1 MIHDGTLMAAGAANR
16 PELCRAIRAANLACG
31 LPIHAEYSADELAR
45 AALGDK
51 KRRGD
56 EIALVLPERIG
67 HCVIHNIPV
76 SELPDAFARGL
87 KALEEQP

>member
-1 MIHDGTLMAAGAANR
+1 MTRTDLVV
-16 PELCRAIRAANLACG
+16 
-31 LPIHAEYSADELAR
+31 
-45 AALGDK
+45 ALGDK